1 MHQTLRKVM
10 ATFIASVATLHA
22 AALGG
27 TDSTFVKTGF
37 SFGVLPAI
45 SYDSDLGF
53 QYGVLA
59 NLFWYGDGS
68 RYPAYDH
75 SLYLECSRYPAGTML
90 CRAYYDSPRALRGLS
105 ESLRL
110 TADFTWYR
118 DLLNDFYGFNGRR
131 AVYNDEWADDE
142 SDAYRSHAYYAQ
154 HRLMMRL
161 MAGIRYD
168 IPETDLYFQAGVTAF
183 NFDCGS
189 VKRNELRRSTPDIPG
204 LYDLYREWGVIRA
217 DEANGGTDVFVR
229 LGLGIDT
236 RDKEGFP
243 SKGVWSEA
251 LLALEPS
258 MFTSNDYGFVRLTL
272 NHRQYFSLG
281 SPDFVLAYRI
291 TLQNRLCGRVPYYLL
306 PHITTNTLTSATS
319 QGLGGS
325 KTMRGVLRNRIV
337 ADGVALANVE
347 FRWVFTR
354 FELLGQQWGIGTNVF
369 GDFGMTT
376 QNYRIRTDGVP
387 DDLRADYFR
396 TGNDKPHASA
406 GIGLKIHM
414 NSNFIISADYGHAMS
429 SDDGAS
435 GLYINLN
442 YLF

>member
-1 MHQTLRKVM
+1 MHQTLRRV
-10 ATFIASVATLHA
+10 TATLMASIAALNA
-22 AALGG
+22 AATGG

-90 CRAYYDSPRALRGLS
+90 CRAYYDSPRALSRLN
-105 ESLRL
+105 ENLRF

-118 DLLNDFYGFNGRR
+118 DLLSDFYGFNGRR
-131 AVYNDEWADDE
+131 AVYNADWADDDSE
-142 SDAYRSHAYYAQ
+142 DYRSHAFYAQ

-183 NFDCGS
+183 NFDCGP
-189 VKRNELRRSTPDIPG
+189 VKRNELRRSTPDVPG
-204 LYDLYREWGVIRA
+204 LYDLYREWGVIRD
-217 DEANGGTDVFVR
+217 DEAKGGTDVFVR

-243 SKGVWSEA
+243 SSGVWSEA

-281 SPDFVLAYRI
+281 SPNLVLAYRI
-291 TLQNRLCGRVPYYLL
+291 TLQNRICGRVPYYLL

-337 ADGVALANVE
+337 ADGIALANVE

-354 FELLGQQWGIGTNVF
+354 FELLGQQWGIGTNIF

-376 QNYRIRTDGVP
+376 QNYKIRTDGVP
-387 DDLRADYFR
+387 DDLRSDYFR
-396 TGNDKPHASA
+396 TCNDKPHASA

-414 NSNFIISADYGHAMS
+414 NSNFIISADYGHAMK
-429 SDDGAS
+429 SDDGTN
-435 GLYINLN
+435 GIYVNLN